1 MRLLLATDL
10 HYSADLAAE
19 VAANLGAA
27 GARLPADTYDHMADG
42 KLYWHNLMLVEEGE
56 RLCDGLARLVDQE
69 QPDLLILLGDL
80 VNVNWT
86 RNVAAA
92 ARRIAALPCPV
103 RLVTGNHD
111 IYLDEDGCRVQDALA
126 PGDFATGLRHE
137 IADGLGILYLDL
149 FAQDAA
155 GLYHK
160 RIDPA
165 ATERMDYRPED
176 IAAAL
181 RLLDAHPQTPW
192 LAFGHVPMTA
202 PDPALRAP
210 GRKIGGAA
218 AHAAPL
224 AARLHAPGN
233 LLGVI
238 CGHQHFAHFQRFAHG
253 FHWTLPSLVEY
264 PCAAAIVEWTGR
276 EVQARTVAVDAAL
289 AARSLQPRQAA
300 WTAGDAPDRAFTWR
314 RP

>member
-1 MRLLLATDL
+1 M
-10 HYSADLAAE
+10 
-19 VAANLGAA
+19 
-27 GARLPADTYDHMADG
+27 
-42 KLYWHNLMLVEEGE
+42 
-56 RLCDGLARLVDQE
+56 
-69 QPDLLILLGDL
+69 
-80 VNVNWT
+80 
-86 RNVAAA
+86 
-92 ARRIAALPCPV
+92 

-181 RLLDAHPQTPW
+181 RLLDAHPQTL
-192 LAFGHVPMTA
+192 LAFGHVPATA
-202 PDPALRAP
+202 PILPRRAQDRGRRRRCSHRPPAR
-210 GRKIGGAA
+210 
-218 AHAAPL
+218 
-224 AARLHAPGN
+224 PGN

-238 CGHQHFAHFQRFAHG
+238 CRHQHFAHFQRFAHG
-253 FHWTLPSLVEY
+253 FH
-264 PCAAAIVEWTGR
+264 
-276 EVQARTVAVDAAL
+276 
-289 AARSLQPRQAA
+289 
-300 WTAGDAPDRAFTWR
+300 
-314 RP
+314 

>member
-181 RLLDAHPQTPW
+181 RLLLTHPQTPW

-202 PDPALRAP
+202 PILRCAGAQDRRGRGARRSPSRPPARFRQPAGRHLRTPALR
-210 GRKIGGAA
+210 
-218 AHAAPL
+218 PL
-224 AARLHAPGN
+224 
-233 LLGVI
+233 
-238 CGHQHFAHFQRFAHG
+238 QRFAHG
-253 FHWTLPSLVEY
+253 FHWTLLP
-264 PCAAAIVEWTGR
+264 GR
-276 EVQARTVAVDAAL
+276 IPLRRRNRRVDGPRGAGAHVAVDAAL
-289 AARSLQPRQAA
+289 AARSLQPRQAVDP
-300 WTAGDAPDRAFTWR
+300 GRRA
-314 RP
+314 